1 MILASAPVS
10 GDALTALVVLAYCA
24 AAAIGGRG
32 KPVWRFVEV
41 AAWGLHG
48 VLLAEGL
55 LGSAPRFGFAGALS
69 MTAWLVMAVYFLERQ
84 FYPQLRIRW
93 MMSALGLAT
102 VVLAWRFPGNPLSA
116 GASVWV
122 PVHLTLALGSYGLF
136 GAAVAHALLM
146 GSAESRMRHPS
157 GNDQGMPL
165 LTMERLT
172 FRLVWAGFALLSATL
187 LLAFTLGESL
197 YGPGAA
203 FHWNHK
209 TVFTVLSW
217 LVFAALLTGRARLG
231 WRGRRATRM
240 LYVGSGLLLLAYVG
254 SRFVLEVILGRLP

>member
-1 MILASAPVS
+1 MILASALVS

-32 KPVWRFVEV
+32 KPAWRFVEV
-41 AAWGLHG
+41 VAWVLHG
-48 VLLAEGL
+48 ALLAHGL
-55 LGSAPRFGFAGALS
+55 LGPVPRFGFAAALS
-69 MTAWLVMAVYFLERQ
+69 MTVWLVMAVYFVERQ

-93 MMSALGLAT
+93 VMSALGGAAA
-102 VVLAWRFPGNPLSA
+102 VLAWLFPGTPLSA
-116 GASVWV
+116 GSSVWL
-122 PVHLTLALGSYGLF
+122 PLHLSLALGSYGLF

-146 GSAESRMRHPS
+146 GRAESRMRNPS
-157 GNDQGMPL
+157 GHDQGMPL

-187 LLAFTLGESL
+187 LLAFTLGETL
-197 YGPGAA
+197 YGPGGA
-203 FHWNHK
+203 FQWNHK

-217 LVFAALLTGRARLG
+217 LVFAALLIGRARLG

-240 LYVGSGLLLLAYVG
+240 LYAGSGLLLLAYVG
-254 SRFVLEVILGRLP
+254 SRFVLEVVLGRLP